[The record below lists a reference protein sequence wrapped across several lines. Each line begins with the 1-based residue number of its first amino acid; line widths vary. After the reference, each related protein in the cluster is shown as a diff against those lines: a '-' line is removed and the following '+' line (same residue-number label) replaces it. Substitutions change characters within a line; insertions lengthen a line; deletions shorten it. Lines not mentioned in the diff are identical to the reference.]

1 MTDKALIELG
11 YRYGA
16 EARELAQGALDALKT
31 EDLEACRKALLELLA
46 SVDRYHR
53 TLFASGPL
61 LEGNAQA
68 NALER
73 QGALYDTLASNA
85 DELLRLE
92 EERQRQMY
100 DAGEQLEPG
109 HEKSPLR
116 KRQHRGQ

>member
-53 TLFASGPL
+53 ALFANGPL
-61 LEGNAQA
+61 QEGNA
-68 NALER
+68 R
-73 QGALYDTLASNA
+73 ASA
-85 DELLRLE
+85 RATP
-92 EERQRQMY
+92 R
-100 DAGEQLEPG
+100 
-109 HEKSPLR
+109 
-116 KRQHRGQ
+116 